1 MSIQKFENNLFQLE
15 VKTENGESLFDVE
28 TVARSLGI
36 IQIAKSDNE
45 VVRWE
50 RVNKYLKLSSPQ
62 VGMGISTQVSKGSFF

>member
-1 MSIQKFENNLFQLE
+1 MDTQKFENNLFQLE

-28 TVARSLGI
+28 TVAKSLGI
-36 IQIAKSDNE
+36 TQIAKSGNE

-62 VGMGISTQVSKGSFF
+62 VGTEISLANQWCIN